1 MTPPITDAQIAH
13 RLGMPRQKVR
23 YYRTRPTTTKSRRCA
38 TEVAIEQAKE
48 ELKQEIINSLTNGKN
63 EGTGRPNQTAAANPV

>member
-1 MTPPITDAQIAH
+1 MTHPITDAQIAH

-48 ELKQEIINSLTNGKN
+48 ELKQEIINSLTNGLTGN
-63 EGTGRPNQTAAANPV
+63 QQAIQEGR